1 MPTSTA
7 FVLNCNQLSMTAA
20 SVNVNVPASIRRDR
34 LVSVVVIF
42 VFFSVIVGSR
52 RGDNMVALLFP

>member
-1 MPTSTA
+1 
-7 FVLNCNQLSMTAA
+7 MTAA